1 MRRVDVVFFLL
12 VSQTTCRVT
21 SCQRSVP
28 ASSPQSSPLRS
39 TWWRPGTWTHRQ
51 ASTTAPS
58 TVPGPWWLKRG
69 QRLST
74 RGKLCLPDRGSMF
87 GFKIPSSPDF
97 FFFFLL
103 QRFVPSFLRLGSWN
117 VVMFV
122 SFEQIKRAMMVTKKN
137 IEAHNWAS
145 QLHSG
150 AEDMIWTRGCQR
162 EPTNHHFLFE
172 SYLTGIP
179 CCDDKT
185 INSREEE
192 QSCAI
197 EDLSSSSSAQAKYG
211 AFVERVFI
219 LNSCGKSW
227 DCTLAV
233 NVKKKKGLP
242 HKHEAAGIK

>member
-12 VSQTTCRVT
+12 VLQTTCRVT

-28 ASSPQSSPLRS
+28 ASSPPSSPLRS

-74 RGKLCLPDRGSMF
+74 RGKLCLSDRGSMF

-137 IEAHNWAS
+137 IEAHNWDHSFTVGLKTWSGPEAVRGNLPNITS
-145 QLHSG
+145 SLSRIWQGFRAVMTRQSIPGKKNNLVQLK
-150 AEDMIWTRGCQR
+150 IC
-162 EPTNHHFLFE
+162 HHHHQPKPNME
-172 SYLTGIP
+172 
-179 CCDDKT
+179 
-185 INSREEE
+185 
-192 QSCAI
+192 
-197 EDLSSSSSAQAKYG
+197 
-211 AFVERVFI
+211 I
-219 LNSCGKSW
+219 L
-227 DCTLAV
+227 
-233 NVKKKKGLP
+233 
-242 HKHEAAGIK
+242 

>member
-1 MRRVDVVFFLL
+1 MRRVDVVFFLP

-74 RGKLCLPDRGSMF
+74 RGKLCLSDRGSMF

-137 IEAHNWAS
+137 IEAHNWDHSFTVELKTWSGPEAVRGTYQPSLPLWVVSDRDSVLWWQDNQFQGRRTILCNWRFVIIIISPS
-145 QLHSG
+145 Q
-150 AEDMIWTRGCQR
+150 IWSFCRTSVYT
-162 EPTNHHFLFE
+162 EL
-172 SYLTGIP
+172 L
-179 CCDDKT
+179 
-185 INSREEE
+185 
-192 QSCAI
+192 
-197 EDLSSSSSAQAKYG
+197 
-211 AFVERVFI
+211 
-219 LNSCGKSW
+219 W
-227 DCTLAV
+227 
-233 NVKKKKGLP
+233 
-242 HKHEAAGIK
+242 